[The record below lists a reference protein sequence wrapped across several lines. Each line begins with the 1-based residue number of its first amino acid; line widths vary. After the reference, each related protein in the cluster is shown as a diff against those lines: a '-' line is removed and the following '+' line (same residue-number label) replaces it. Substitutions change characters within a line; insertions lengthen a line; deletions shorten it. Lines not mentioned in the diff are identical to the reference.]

1 MDKKKRMVT
10 VRKAY
15 GNPKIFRGK
24 NFSKEKI
31 EEKLLTRFS
40 YRTARDFLL
49 SKMNRSKI
57 HFFRKN
63 AILILNDSYSHVD
76 EILSGTFTNVNQ

>member
-40 YRTARDFLL
+40 YRTAREFVLL
-49 SKMNRSKI
+49 EN
-57 HFFRKN
+57 
-63 AILILNDSYSHVD
+63 V
-76 EILSGTFTNVNQ
+76 EIV